1 MSEIKANM
9 NRAET
14 QPRSMLATAPPANA
28 KVQVDVTK
36 VKATEKTGKPLPV
49 DSVVK
54 VAQETDLQQVENA
67 VSKLN
72 EYVQSTARTLNFQV
86 DDESGK
92 TVIKV
97 YDRESEQLISQIPN
111 ELVLEL
117 ARRLNEEEPS
127 LLFEAQV

>member
-9 NRAET
+9 NRAES
-14 QPRSMLATAPPANA
+14 QPGSMLTTAPPANA
-28 KVQVDVTK
+28 RVQVERTEVT
-36 VKATEKTGKPLPV
+36 AAEKSGQSLPLEN
-49 DSVVK
+49 VVK
-54 VAQETDLQQVENA
+54 VAAETDSQQVEHA

-72 EYVQSTARTLNFQV
+72 EYVQNTARSLNFQV

-97 YDRESEQLISQIPN
+97 YDRESDQLIRQIPN

>member
-9 NRAET
+9 NRAEM
-14 QPRSMLATAPPANA
+14 QPRSMLTTAPPANA
-28 KVQVDVTK
+28 KVQKEATE
-36 VKATEKTGKPLPV
+36 VKATQKTGESLPV

-54 VAQETDLQQVENA
+54 VAQETDIQKVENA

-97 YDRESEQLISQIPN
+97 YDRESDQLIRQIPN

>member
-9 NRAET
+9 NRVES
-14 QPRSMLATAPPANA
+14 QPGSMLTTAPPANA
-28 KVQVDVTK
+28 RVQV
-36 VKATEKTGKPLPV
+36 EKTEVTAAEKSGQSLPLENV
-49 DSVVK
+49 AK
-54 VAQETDLQQVENA
+54 VAAETDSQQVEHA

-72 EYVQSTARTLNFQV
+72 EYVQSTARALNFQV

-97 YDRESEQLISQIPN
+97 YDRESDQLIRQIPN

>member
-14 QPRSMLATAPPANA
+14 QPRSMLTTAPPANA

-36 VKATEKTGKPLPV
+36 VKAPEKSGESLPV
-49 DSVVK
+49 ENVVK
-54 VAQETDLQQVENA
+54 VAVDTDIQEVENA

-97 YDRESEQLISQIPN
+97 YDRESDQLIRQIPN

>member
-1 MSEIKANM
+1 MSDMKADM
-9 NRAET
+9 SRVEPHS
-14 QPRSMLATAPPANA
+14 QSPLSTAPPAIA
-28 KVQVDVTK
+28 QVKVSEGRAVDSSGKSLPDETV
-36 VKATEKTGKPLPV
+36 VKAAEPA
-49 DSVVK
+49 DDE
-54 VAQETDLQQVENA
+54 AVENA

-72 EYVQSTARTLNFQV
+72 EYVQNTARTLNFQV

-97 YDRESEQLISQIPN
+97 YDRESDQLIRQIPN

-117 ARRLNEEEPS
+117 ARKLNEEEPS

>member
-1 MSEIKANM
+1 M
-9 NRAET
+9 NRVES
-14 QPRSMLATAPPANA
+14 QPGSMLTTAPPANA
-28 KVQVDVTK
+28 RVQV
-36 VKATEKTGKPLPV
+36 EKTEVTAAEKSGQSLPLENV
-49 DSVVK
+49 AK
-54 VAQETDLQQVENA
+54 VAAETDSQQVEHA

-72 EYVQSTARTLNFQV
+72 EYVQNTARSLNFQV

-97 YDRESEQLISQIPN
+97 YDRESDQLIRQIPN

>member
-1 MSEIKANM
+1 MSEIKADM
-9 NRAET
+9 SRAET
-14 QPRSMLATAPPANA
+14 QPRSTLTTAPPANA
-28 KVQVDVTK
+28 KVQVE
-36 VKATEKTGKPLPV
+36 VKATEKTGKVLP
-49 DSVVK
+49 SENVVK
-54 VAQETDLQQVENA
+54 VAQEADTETVESA

-72 EYVQSTARTLNFQV
+72 DYVQTTSRKLNFQV
-86 DDESGK
+86 DDDSGK

-97 YDRESEQLISQIPN
+97 YDRESDKLIRQIPN

>member
-14 QPRSMLATAPPANA
+14 QPRSMLTTAPPANA

-36 VKATEKTGKPLPV
+36 VKATEKSGESLPV
-49 DSVVK
+49 ENVVK
-54 VAQETDLQQVENA
+54 VAQDTDIQEVENA

-97 YDRESEQLISQIPN
+97 YDRESDQLIRQIPN

>member
-1 MSEIKANM
+1 MSDIKADVGRVEPQLRNPL
-9 NRAET
+9 T
-14 QPRSMLATAPPANA
+14 TAPPAND
-28 KVQVDVTK
+28 KVQVAAKQLKAADNSGKRLPDENV
-36 VKATEKTGKPLPV
+36 VKAVP
-49 DSVVK
+49 
-54 VAQETDLQQVENA
+54 ETDAQAVENA

-86 DDESGK
+86 DDDSGK

-97 YDRESEQLISQIPN
+97 YDRESDKLIRQIPN

-117 ARRLNEEEPS
+117 ARKLNEEEPS

>member
-1 MSEIKANM
+1 MSEIKADM
-9 NRAET
+9 SRAET
-14 QPRSMLATAPPANA
+14 QPRSTLTTAPPANA
-28 KVQVDVTK
+28 KVQVE
-36 VKATEKTGKPLPV
+36 VKATEKTGKVLPSE
-49 DSVVK
+49 SVVK
-54 VAQETDLQQVENA
+54 VAQEADTETVESA

-72 EYVQSTARTLNFQV
+72 DYVQTTSRKLNFQV
-86 DDESGK
+86 DDDSGK

-97 YDRESEQLISQIPN
+97 YDRESDKLIRQIPN

>member
-1 MSEIKANM
+1 MSEIKADM
-9 NRAET
+9 GRVETASRA
-14 QPRSMLATAPPANA
+14 SLNTAPPANPR
-28 KVQVDVTK
+28 VQSGEGH
-36 VKATEKTGKPLPV
+36 KASKGGKIMP
-49 DSVVK
+49 DESVVK
-54 VAQETDLQQVENA
+54 VAEKADTEAVENA

-72 EYVQSTARTLNFQV
+72 EYVQATSRTLNFQV

-97 YDRESEQLISQIPN
+97 YDRESDKLIRQIPN

>member
-1 MSEIKANM
+1 MSEIKADM
-9 NRAET
+9 GRAET
-14 QPRSMLATAPPANA
+14 QPRSTLTTAPPANA
-28 KVQVDVTK
+28 QVQVE
-36 VKATEKTGKPLPV
+36 VKATEKTGKVLP
-49 DSVVK
+49 SENVVK
-54 VAQETDLQQVENA
+54 VAQEADTETVESA

-72 EYVQSTARTLNFQV
+72 DYVQTTSRKLNFQV
-86 DDESGK
+86 DDDSGK

-97 YDRESEQLISQIPN
+97 YDRESDKLIRQIPN

>member
-1 MSEIKANM
+1 MSDIKADMGRGNPLQ
-9 NRAET
+9 NPLT
-14 QPRSMLATAPPANA
+14 TAPQATN
-28 KVQVDVTK
+28 KVQDDRNS
-36 VKATEKTGKPLPV
+36 GKPLPQA
-49 DSVVK
+49 SVIK
-54 VAQETDLQQVENA
+54 VAETADKESVEKA

-72 EYVQSTARTLNFQV
+72 DYVQSTARTLNFQV
-86 DDESGK
+86 DDDSGK

-97 YDRESEQLISQIPN
+97 YDRESEQLIRQIPN

>member
-1 MSEIKANM
+1 MSDIKADMGRGDPSLRNPL
-9 NRAET
+9 T
-14 QPRSMLATAPPANA
+14 TAPQPI
-28 KVQVDVTK
+28 KSVQGNENK
-36 VKATEKTGKPLPV
+36 MASSGNKLPEETV
-49 DSVVK
+49 IK
-54 VAQETDLQQVENA
+54 VAEPADKEAVEQA

-86 DDESGK
+86 DDDSGK

-97 YDRESEQLISQIPN
+97 YDRDSEQLIRQIPN

-117 ARRLNEEEPS
+117 ARKLNEEEPS

>member
-1 MSEIKANM
+1 MSEFKAEMGRNDSL
-9 NRAET
+9 T
-14 QPRSMLATAPPANA
+14 RSPLTTAPPANTKVQDVVSKSEAISQSGKTMPAESVA
-28 KVQVDVTK
+28 KVAEEADTQ
-36 VKATEKTGKPLPV
+36 A
-49 DSVVK
+49 
-54 VAQETDLQQVENA
+54 VENA

-86 DDESGK
+86 DDDSGK

-97 YDRESEQLISQIPN
+97 YDRESDQLIRQIPN

>member
-14 QPRSMLATAPPANA
+14 QPRSMLTTAPPANA

-36 VKATEKTGKPLPV
+36 VKATEKSGESLPV
-49 DSVVK
+49 ENVVK
-54 VAQETDLQQVENA
+54 VAADTDIQEVENA

-97 YDRESEQLISQIPN
+97 YDRESDQLIRQIPN

>member
-1 MSEIKANM
+1 MSDIKADVGRVEPQLRNPL
-9 NRAET
+9 T
-14 QPRSMLATAPPANA
+14 TAPPTNDR
-28 KVQVDVTK
+28 VQVAAKQVRAADNNGKKLPDENV
-36 VKATEKTGKPLPV
+36 VKAV
-49 DSVVK
+49 S
-54 VAQETDLQQVENA
+54 ETDAQAVENA

-72 EYVQSTARTLNFQV
+72 EYVQSTSRTLNFQV

-97 YDRESEQLISQIPN
+97 YDRESDQLIRQIPN

>member
-1 MSEIKANM
+1 M
-9 NRAET
+9 
-14 QPRSMLATAPPANA
+14 
-28 KVQVDVTK
+28 
-36 VKATEKTGKPLPV
+36 
-49 DSVVK
+49 
-54 VAQETDLQQVENA
+54 ENA

-86 DDESGK
+86 DDDSGK

-97 YDRESEQLISQIPN
+97 YDRESDKLIRQIPN

>member
-14 QPRSMLATAPPANA
+14 QPRSMLTTAPPANA
-28 KVQVDVTK
+28 KVQIDVTK
-36 VKATEKTGKPLPV
+36 VKATEKSGESLPV
-49 DSVVK
+49 ENVVK
-54 VAQETDLQQVENA
+54 VAQDTDTQNVENA

-72 EYVQSTARTLNFQV
+72 EYVQSTSRTLNFQV

-97 YDRESEQLISQIPN
+97 YDRESDQLIRQIPN

>member
-9 NRAET
+9 NRVES
-14 QPRSMLATAPPANA
+14 QPGSMLTTAPPANA
-28 KVQVDVTK
+28 RVQV
-36 VKATEKTGKPLPV
+36 EKTEVTAAEKSGQSLPLEN
-49 DSVVK
+49 VVK
-54 VAQETDLQQVENA
+54 VAAETDSQQVEHA

-72 EYVQSTARTLNFQV
+72 EYVQNTARSLNFQV

-97 YDRESEQLISQIPN
+97 YDRESDQLIRQIPN

>member
-1 MSEIKANM
+1 MSEIKADM
-9 NRAET
+9 GRAET
-14 QPRSMLATAPPANA
+14 QPRSTLTTAPPANA
-28 KVQVDVTK
+28 KVQVE
-36 VKATEKTGKPLPV
+36 VKATEKTGKVLPAEN
-49 DSVVK
+49 VVK
-54 VAQETDLQQVENA
+54 VAQEADSETVESA

-72 EYVQSTARTLNFQV
+72 EYVQTTSRKLNFQV
-86 DDESGK
+86 DDDSGK

-97 YDRESEQLISQIPN
+97 YDRESDKLIRQIPN

>member
-9 NRAET
+9 NRVEP
-14 QPRSMLATAPPANA
+14 QPRSMLTTAPPANA

-36 VKATEKTGKPLPV
+36 VKATEKSGESLPV
-49 DSVVK
+49 ESVVK
-54 VAQETDLQQVENA
+54 VAEGTDIQKVENA

-72 EYVQSTARTLNFQV
+72 EYVQSTSRTLNFQV

-97 YDRESEQLISQIPN
+97 YDRESDQLIRQIPN

>member
-1 MSEIKANM
+1 MSEIKADM
-9 NRAET
+9 GRAET
-14 QPRSMLATAPPANA
+14 QPHSTLTTAPPANA
-28 KVQVDVTK
+28 QVQVE
-36 VKATEKTGKPLPV
+36 VKATEKTGKVLP
-49 DSVVK
+49 SENVVK
-54 VAQETDLQQVENA
+54 VAQEADTETVESA

-72 EYVQSTARTLNFQV
+72 DYVQTTSRKLNFQV
-86 DDESGK
+86 DDDSGK

-97 YDRESEQLISQIPN
+97 YDRESDKLIRQIPN

>member
-1 MSEIKANM
+1 MSDMKAGVGRGDPLPPNPL
-9 NRAET
+9 T
-14 QPRSMLATAPPANA
+14 TAPQV
-28 KVQVDVTK
+28 KKGVQVEEADGSGNK
-36 VKATEKTGKPLPV
+36 LP
-49 DSVVK
+49 DESVVK
-54 VAQETDLQQVENA
+54 MVEQVDDESVENA

-72 EYVQSTARTLNFQV
+72 EYVQNTSRTLNFQV
-86 DDESGK
+86 DDDSGK

-97 YDRESEQLISQIPN
+97 YDRESDQLIRQIPN

>member
-9 NRAET
+9 NRVEG
-14 QPRSMLATAPPANA
+14 QPRSMLTTAPPANA
-28 KVQVDVTK
+28 RVQV
-36 VKATEKTGKPLPV
+36 EKTEVTAAEKSGQSLPLEN
-49 DSVVK
+49 VVK
-54 VAQETDLQQVENA
+54 VAAETDSQQVEHA

-72 EYVQSTARTLNFQV
+72 EYVQNTARSLNFQV

-97 YDRESEQLISQIPN
+97 YDRESDQLIRQIPN

>member
-1 MSEIKANM
+1 MSDIKADVGRVEPQLRNPL
-9 NRAET
+9 T
-14 QPRSMLATAPPANA
+14 TAPPENDR
-28 KVQVDVTK
+28 VQVAAKQVRAADNNGKKLPDENV
-36 VKATEKTGKPLPV
+36 VKAV
-49 DSVVK
+49 S
-54 VAQETDLQQVENA
+54 ETDAQAVENA

-86 DDESGK
+86 DDDSGK

-97 YDRESEQLISQIPN
+97 YDRESDKLIRQIPN

>member
-9 NRAET
+9 NKAET
-14 QPRSMLATAPPANA
+14 QPRSMLTTAPPANA
-28 KVQVDVTK
+28 KVQIDVTK
-36 VKATEKTGKPLPV
+36 VKATEKSGESLPV
-49 DSVVK
+49 ENVVK
-54 VAQETDLQQVENA
+54 VSADTDLQQVENA

-97 YDRESEQLISQIPN
+97 YDRESDQLIRQIPN

>member
-1 MSEIKANM
+1 MSDIKADTG
-9 NRAET
+9 RAEIL
-14 QPRSMLATAPPANA
+14 PRSTLSTESPENV
-28 KVQVDVTK
+28 KVQIE
-36 VKATEKTGKPLPV
+36 VKAAEKTGKVSPEGN
-49 DSVVK
+49 VVK
-54 VAQETDLQQVENA
+54 VAQEADIETVENA

-97 YDRESEQLISQIPN
+97 YDRESEKLIRQIPN

>member
-1 MSEIKANM
+1 MSEIKADMGRNDTL
-9 NRAET
+9 A
-14 QPRSMLATAPPANA
+14 RSSLNTAPPANA
-28 KVQVDVTK
+28 KVQNKENMGDVVSKGGNNLPVEDVTK
-36 VKATEKTGKPLPV
+36 VN
-49 DSVVK
+49 
-54 VAQETDLQQVENA
+54 ETDAQAVENA
-67 VSKLN
+67 VSQLN
-72 EYVQSTARTLNFQV
+72 SYVQSTARTLNFQV

-97 YDRESEQLISQIPN
+97 YDRESEQLIRQIPN